1 MRWIQTRRGPS
12 ATIFEL
18 AVFESKQANSI
29 EKKALPTVYITPNYR
44 DKISHHDDDDDDDD
58 DLDIKLLIQVKL
70 SIAHKQTYEMAFQN
84 LPY

>member
-1 MRWIQTRRGPS
+1 M
-12 ATIFEL
+12 
-18 AVFESKQANSI
+18 
-29 EKKALPTVYITPNYR
+29 YITPNYR
-44 DKISHHDDDDDDDD
+44 DKISHHDDDDE